1 MEEKL
6 VLSVKKAFD
15 ILDIL
20 VFEDIHSKGV
30 SLTKL
35 SEKTDIKPNTLH
47 NLLKTM
53 ISCGYVQ
60 QNENSHYM
68 AGKRCKQMGIIN
80 RFRITPEISE
90 ILNPALYK
98 LCSSTGEAISFYVLD
113 NGDRICYTNIQS
125 SDIIKVD
132 YTMLE
137 ENSIYDYPSGKVL
150 VANCDKEA
158 LKEIVKKHGYPR
170 EYWNNASNMKQL
182 EAEIEKAKKRVC
194 LKRTSPDGKV
204 VSYAIPVFTNDKKL
218 LGSAGVYM
226 PAYRANEQKE
236 KLIIQELDNFAEYIM
251 TNSIKQC

>member
-6 VLSVKKAFD
+6 VLSVRKALD

-20 VFEDIHSKGV
+20 VFEDIHNKGV

-35 SEKTDIKPNTLH
+35 SEKTGIKTNTLH

-53 ISCGYVQ
+53 IFCGYVQ
-60 QNENSHYM
+60 QNENLHYL

-80 RFRITPEISE
+80 KFQITPEISE
-90 ILNPALYK
+90 VLNEALYK
-98 LCSSTGEAISFYVLD
+98 LCSNTGESVSFYVLD
-113 NGDRICYTNIQS
+113 NGDRISYTNIQS

-150 VANCDKEA
+150 VANCDKDE
-158 LKEIVKKHGYPR
+158 LKDIIEKHGYPHK
-170 EYWNNASNMKQL
+170 YWNNISNMKQF
-182 EAEIEKAKKRVC
+182 EQEIEKARKLGC
-194 LKRTSPDGKV
+194 LHRISPDGKV
-204 VSYAIPVFTNDKKL
+204 ASYAAPIFTNDNKL

-226 PAYRANEQKE
+226 PAFRASEEKE
-236 KLIIQELDNFAEYIM
+236 KLIINELMKFAEYIKNNTM
-251 TNSIKQC
+251 KR